1 MPYNVPTFHQR
12 LIKKFGTFRDLYQLY
27 CFCSMQSELTIYSKP
42 IDMYYLIRVRFQQKI
57 EEISTMLLLSF
68 TAVFVMQ
75 GGCEWLLYG

>member
-1 MPYNVPTFHQR
+1 
-12 LIKKFGTFRDLYQLY
+12 
-27 CFCSMQSELTIYSKP
+27 MQSELTIYSKP

-75 GGCEWLLYG
+75 GGYEWLLYGW